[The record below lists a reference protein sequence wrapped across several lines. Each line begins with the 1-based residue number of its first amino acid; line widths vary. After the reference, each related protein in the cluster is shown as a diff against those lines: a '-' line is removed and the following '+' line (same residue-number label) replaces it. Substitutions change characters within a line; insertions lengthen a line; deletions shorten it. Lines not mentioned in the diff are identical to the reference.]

1 MSAYNQE
8 KNSDNT
14 ILRYMIVALLAELK
28 DKVYYYNQIDED
40 TLKKIS
46 VPFFYSITGDG
57 RFLMD
62 NFLYDAEA
70 NDKAIGDY
78 ETVPRGIVQLTGISI
93 DSGNQTNKFARG
105 EFVQEW
111 EGILKTFSLD
121 TNFLPLN
128 LSFDCTVVCSSNLE
142 MLKVTETLMS
152 KLYKNNLFQVDLGMM
167 RVQGNFSVPEDY
179 TQNRLFE
186 FQLNDKKEWS
196 VTFPIEV
203 ASFMP
208 VFESGILIPEV
219 SLMTTAAI
227 KANPSATGV
236 GMFRAGSSSTTVGGG
251 DGKLGIYFGGIFQKF
266 EVTQDNILKVQP
278 TGASSNRGYINPDL
292 IQTDGPYLE
301 SQITS
306 APIVPESLESLV
318 YRNATRVPNEDDTTL
333 GSVDN

>member
-8 KNSDNT
+8 FNKDNT
-14 ILRYMIVALLAELK
+14 ILRYIIVALLAELK
-28 DKVYYYNQIDED
+28 DKVYFYNQIDED
-40 TLKKIS
+40 TLKKIP

-62 NFLYDAEA
+62 NFLFDAEA
-70 NDKAIGDY
+70 AGKAIGDY
-78 ETVPRGIVQLTGISI
+78 ETVPRGIIQLTGISI

-111 EGILKTFSLD
+111 EGILKTFSLE

-128 LSFDCTVVCSSNLE
+128 MSFDCTIVCSSNLE
-142 MLKVTETLMS
+142 MLKVTESLMS

-167 RVQGNFSVPEDY
+167 RVQANFAVPEDY

-208 VFESGILIPEV
+208 VFEQGVLIPEI
-219 SLMTTAAI
+219 SLMTKSAI
-227 KANPSATGV
+227 KANPTAQGV
-236 GMFRAGSSSTTVGGG
+236 GMLRSGV
-251 DGKLGIYFGGIFQKF
+251 DNELGIYFGGIFQKF
-266 EVTQDNILKVQP
+266 QLSQESLLKIQP
-278 TGASSNRGYINPDL
+278 GSSRSNAGYIDPNAIL
-292 IQTDGPYLE
+292 TGGPYSE
-301 SQITS
+301 STITS
-306 APIVPESLESLV
+306 APIVPESVDSLNF
-318 YRNATRVPNEDDTTL
+318 RNAKAEPKIDESGL
-333 GSVDN
+333 GSVDDGFGK

>member
-8 KNSDNT
+8 FNKDNT

-40 TLKKIS
+40 TLKKIP

-62 NFLYDAEA
+62 NFLYDAES
-70 NDKAIGDY
+70 NGKAIGDY

-93 DSGNQTNKFARG
+93 DSGSQTNKFARG

-111 EGILKTFSLD
+111 EGILKTFSLE

-128 LSFDCTVVCSSNLE
+128 LTFDCTVICSSNLE

-186 FQLNDKKEWS
+186 FQLNEKKEWS

-208 VFESGILIPEV
+208 VFENGILIPEV
-219 SLMTTAAI
+219 SLMTKSAI
-227 KANPSATGV
+227 KANPTAQGV
-236 GMFRAGSSSTTVGGG
+236 GMLRSGT
-251 DGKLGIYFGGIFQKF
+251 DNELGIYFGGIFQKF
-266 EVTQDNILKVQP
+266 ETTQESLLKVQP
-278 TGASSNRGYINPDL
+278 SGTFSNKGYIDPDSV
-292 IQTDGPYLE
+292 QTGGPYIE

-306 APIVPESLESLV
+306 APIAPESLDSLK
-318 YRNATRVPNEDDTTL
+318 YRNAEAKPKTDGTGL
-333 GSVDN
+333 GNVDN

>member
-8 KNSDNT
+8 FNKDNT
-14 ILRYMIVALLAELK
+14 ILRYIIVALLAELK

-40 TLKKIS
+40 TLKKIP

-70 NDKAIGDY
+70 KGKAIGDY
-78 ETVPRGIVQLTGISI
+78 ETVPRGIIQLTGISI
-93 DSGNQTNKFARG
+93 DSGNQTNKFTRG

-111 EGILKTFSLD
+111 EGILKTFSLE

-128 LSFDCTVVCSSNLE
+128 MSFDCTVVCSSNLE
-142 MLKVTETLMS
+142 MLKVTESLMS
-152 KLYKNNLFQVDLGMM
+152 KVYKNTLFQVDLGMM
-167 RVQGNFSVPEDY
+167 RVQASFAVPEDY

-203 ASFMP
+203 SSFMP

-219 SLMTTAAI
+219 SLMTREAI
-227 KANPSATGV
+227 KSNPTAQGV
-236 GMFRAGSSSTTVGGG
+236 GMLRSGPNNE
-251 DGKLGIYFGGIFQKF
+251 LGIYFGGLFQKF
-266 EVTQDNILKVQP
+266 EITQESLLKVQP
-278 TGASSNRGYINPDL
+278 TGTFSNKGYINPDS
-292 IQTDGPYLE
+292 IQTGGPYLE
-301 SQITS
+301 SSITS
-306 APIVPESLESLV
+306 APIVPESLDSLK
-318 YRNATRVPNEDDTTL
+318 YRNANAIPKVDESGL
-333 GSVDN
+333 GSVDDGFGK

>member
-8 KNSDNT
+8 FNKDNT
-14 ILRYMIVALLAELK
+14 ILRYIIVALLAELK

-40 TLKKIS
+40 TLKKIP

-62 NFLYDAEA
+62 NFLFDAEA
-70 NDKAIGDY
+70 EGKAIGDY
-78 ETVPRGIVQLTGISI
+78 EVVPRGIIQLTGISI

-111 EGILKTFSLD
+111 EGILKTFSME

-128 LSFDCTVVCSSNLE
+128 MAFDCTVVCSSNLE
-142 MLKVTETLMS
+142 MLKVTESLMS
-152 KLYKNNLFQVDLGMM
+152 KIYKNTLFQIDLGMM
-167 RVQGNFSVPEDY
+167 RVAGTFAVPEDY
-179 TQNRLFE
+179 AQNRLFE

-203 ASFMP
+203 SSFMP

-219 SLMTTAAI
+219 SLMTKSAI
-227 KANPSATGV
+227 KANPTAQGV
-236 GMFRAGSSSTTVGGG
+236 GMLRSGINNE
-251 DGKLGIYFGGIFQKF
+251 LGIYFGGIFQKF
-266 EVTQDNILKVQP
+266 EYTEDSLLKAQP
-278 TGASSNRGYINPDL
+278 AGTFSNQGYINPDS
-292 IQTDGPYLE
+292 IQTGPKYNE

-306 APIVPESLESLV
+306 APIAPESLESLN
-318 YRNATRVPNEDDTTL
+318 YRNAKAEPDVEESGL
-333 GSVDN
+333 GSVDSGFDR

>member
-8 KNSDNT
+8 KNTDNT

-40 TLKKIS
+40 TLKKIA

-70 NDKAIGDY
+70 EGKAIGNY
-78 ETVPRGIVQLTGISI
+78 ESVPRGIIQLTGISI

-111 EGILKTFSLD
+111 EGILKTFSLE

-128 LSFDCTVVCSSNLE
+128 ISFDCTVICSSNLE
-142 MLKVTETLMS
+142 MLKVTESLMS

-167 RVQGNFSVPEDY
+167 RVQASFAVPEDY

-196 VTFPIEV
+196 VTFPIDV
-203 ASFMP
+203 SSFMP
-208 VFESGILIPEV
+208 VFEHGILIPEV
-219 SLMTTAAI
+219 SLMTKAAI
-227 KANPSATGV
+227 KANPTAQGV
-236 GMFRAGSSSTTVGGG
+236 GMLRSGA
-251 DGKLGIYFGGIFQKF
+251 DNELGIYFGGMFQKF
-266 EVTQDNILKVQP
+266 EITQESLLKAQP
-278 TGASSNRGYINPDL
+278 NGTFSNQGYINPDA
-292 IQTDGPYLE
+292 IQTGGPYVE
-301 SQITS
+301 SQINS
-306 APIVPESLESLV
+306 APIVPESLESLN
-318 YRNATRVPNEDDTTL
+318 YRNAPIVPKEDDTTL
-333 GSVDN
+333 GTVDN

>member
-8 KNSDNT
+8 HNKDNT

-40 TLKKIS
+40 TLKKIP

-70 NDKAIGDY
+70 NGKAIGDY

-111 EGILKTFSLD
+111 EGVLKTFSLE

-128 LSFDCTVVCSSNLE
+128 MSFDCTIICSSNLE
-142 MLKVTETLMS
+142 MLKVTESLMS
-152 KLYKNNLFQVDLGMM
+152 KLYKNSLFQVDLGMM
-167 RVQGNFSVPEDY
+167 RVSATFAVPEDY

-196 VTFPIEV
+196 VTFPVEV
-203 ASFMP
+203 SSFMP
-208 VFESGILIPEV
+208 VFESGILIPEI
-219 SLMTTAAI
+219 SLMTKSAI
-227 KANPSATGV
+227 KSNPTASGV
-236 GMFRAGSSSTTVGGG
+236 GMLRAGK
-251 DGKLGIYFGGIFQKF
+251 DNEIGIYFGGIFQKF
-266 EVTQDNILKVQP
+266 ETSQDSLLKVQP
-278 TGASSNRGYINPDL
+278 TGTFSNKGYINPDA
-292 IQTDGPYLE
+292 IQTGPPFIE
-301 SQITS
+301 TSISS
-306 APIVPESLESLV
+306 APIVPESLDSLK
-318 YRNATRVPNEDDTTL
+318 YRNADAIPKVEESGL
-333 GSVDN
+333 GSVDNEFGT

>member
-8 KNSDNT
+8 YNKDNT
-14 ILRYMIVALLAELK
+14 ILRYIIVALLAELK

-40 TLKKIS
+40 TLKKIP

-62 NFLYDAEA
+62 NFLFDAEA
-70 NDKAIGDY
+70 AGKAIGDY
-78 ETVPRGIVQLTGISI
+78 ETVPRGIIQLTGISI

-105 EFVQEW
+105 EFV
-111 EGILKTFSLD
+111 TFSLE

-128 LSFDCTVVCSSNLE
+128 MSFDCTIVCSSNLE
-142 MLKVTETLMS
+142 MLKVTESLMS

-167 RVQGNFSVPEDY
+167 RVQANFAVPEDY

-208 VFESGILIPEV
+208 VFESGILIPEI
-219 SLMTTAAI
+219 SLMTKAAI
-227 KANPSATGV
+227 KSNPTASGV
-236 GMFRAGSSSTTVGGG
+236 GMLRSGSNNE
-251 DGKLGIYFGGIFQKF
+251 LGIFFGGIFQTF
-266 EVTQDNILKVQP
+266 ETSQESILKVQP
-278 TGASSNRGYINPDL
+278 SGTFSNKGYINPDAIL
-292 IQTDGPYLE
+292 TGGPYSE
-301 SQITS
+301 SMLTS
-306 APIVPESLESLV
+306 APIAPESLDSLN
-318 YRNATRVPNEDDTTL
+318 YRNADAKPTVEESGL
-333 GSVDN
+333 GSVVKP

>member
-8 KNSDNT
+8 KNTDNT

-70 NDKAIGDY
+70 KGKAIGDY
-78 ETVPRGIVQLTGISI
+78 ESVPRGILQLTGISI

-111 EGILKTFSLD
+111 EGILKTFSLE
-121 TNFLPLN
+121 TNFLPLKIT
-128 LSFDCTVVCSSNLE
+128 FDCTVVCSSNLE
-142 MLKVTETLMS
+142 MLKVTESLMS

-167 RVQGNFSVPEDY
+167 RVQASFAVSEDY

-196 VTFPIEV
+196 VTFPIDV
-203 ASFMP
+203 SSFMP
-208 VFESGILIPEV
+208 VFEHGILIPEV
-219 SLMTTAAI
+219 SLMTKAAI
-227 KANPSATGV
+227 KANPTAQGV
-236 GMFRAGSSSTTVGGG
+236 GMLRSGA
-251 DGKLGIYFGGIFQKF
+251 DNELGIYFGGMFQKF
-266 EVTQDNILKVQP
+266 EITQESLLKAQP
-278 TGASSNRGYINPDL
+278 NGTFSNQGYINPDA
-292 IQTDGPYLE
+292 IQTGGPYVE

-306 APIVPESLESLV
+306 APIVPESLESLN
-318 YRNATRVPNEDDTTL
+318 YRNAPIVPKEDDTTL
-333 GSVDN
+333 GTVDN

>member
-1 MSAYNQE
+1 MSAYNAE
-8 KNSDNT
+8 YNKDNT
-14 ILRYMIVALLAELK
+14 ILRYIIVALLAELK

-40 TLKKIS
+40 TLKKIP

-70 NDKAIGDY
+70 NGKAIGDY

-93 DSGNQTNKFARG
+93 DSGNQTNKFTRG

-111 EGILKTFSLD
+111 EGILKTFSLE

-128 LSFDCTVVCSSNLE
+128 MSFDCTIVCSSNLE
-142 MLKVTETLMS
+142 MLKVTESLMS
-152 KLYKNNLFQVDLGMM
+152 KVYKNTLFQVDLGMM
-167 RVQGNFSVPEDY
+167 RVQASFAVPEDY

-203 ASFMP
+203 SSFMP

-219 SLMTTAAI
+219 SLMTREAI
-227 KANPSATGV
+227 KSNPTAQGV
-236 GMFRAGSSSTTVGGG
+236 GMLRSGV
-251 DGKLGIYFGGIFQKF
+251 DNELGIYFGGIFQKF
-266 EVTQDNILKVQP
+266 EITQESLLKVQP
-278 TGASSNRGYINPDL
+278 GGTFSNKGYINPDN
-292 IQTDGPYLE
+292 IQTGGPYLE
-301 SQITS
+301 SLITS
-306 APIVPESLESLV
+306 APIVPESLDSLK
-318 YRNATRVPNEDDTTL
+318 YRNANAIPKVDESGL
-333 GSVDN
+333 GSVDDNFGK

>member
-8 KNSDNT
+8 YNKDNT

-40 TLKKIS
+40 TLKKIP

-70 NDKAIGDY
+70 KGKAIGDY
-78 ETVPRGIVQLTGISI
+78 ETVPRGIIQLTGISI

-105 EFVQEW
+105 EFVSEW
-111 EGILKTFSLD
+111 EGILKTFSLE

-128 LSFDCTVVCSSNLE
+128 ISFDCTVVCSSNLE
-142 MLKVTETLMS
+142 MLKVTESLMS

-167 RVQGNFSVPEDY
+167 RVQANFAVPEDY

-208 VFESGILIPEV
+208 VFEQGILIPE
-219 SLMTTAAI
+219 LAFMTKSAI
-227 KANPSATGV
+227 KANPNATGV
-236 GMFRAGSSSTTVGGG
+236 GTLRAGA
-251 DGKLGIYFGGIFQKF
+251 DNELGIYFGGIFQKLVMSQ
-266 EVTQDNILKVQP
+266 ENVMKAQP
-278 TGASSNRGYINPDL
+278 TGTFSNKGYINPDTVL
-292 IQTDGPYLE
+292 TGGPYSKSE
-301 SQITS
+301 ITS
-306 APIVPESLESLV
+306 APIVPESLESLK
-318 YRNATRVPNEDDTTL
+318 YRNAPIVPDVDDTTL

>member
-8 KNSDNT
+8 FNKDNT
-14 ILRYMIVALLAELK
+14 ILRYIIVALLAELK

-40 TLKKIS
+40 TLKKIP

-70 NDKAIGDY
+70 SGKAVGDY
-78 ETVPRGIVQLTGISI
+78 ETVPRGIIQLTGISI

-105 EFVQEW
+105 EFVQECD
-111 EGILKTFSLD
+111 GILKTFSLE

-128 LSFDCTVVCSSNLE
+128 MSFDCTVVCSSNLE
-142 MLKVTETLMS
+142 MLKVTESLMS
-152 KLYKNNLFQVDLGMM
+152 KIYKNTLFQVDLGMM
-167 RVQGNFSVPEDY
+167 RVQASFSVPEDY

-203 ASFMP
+203 SSFMP

-219 SLMTTAAI
+219 SLMTREAI
-227 KANPSATGV
+227 KSNPTAQGV
-236 GMFRAGSSSTTVGGG
+236 GMLRSGLNNE
-251 DGKLGIYFGGIFQKF
+251 LGIYFGGLYQKF
-266 EVTQDNILKVQP
+266 EITQESLLKVQP
-278 TGASSNRGYINPDL
+278 TGTSSNKGYINPDS
-292 IQTDGPYLE
+292 IQTGGPYLE
-301 SQITS
+301 SSITS
-306 APIVPESLESLV
+306 APIVPESLDSLK
-318 YRNATRVPNEDDTTL
+318 YRNANAIPKVDESGL
-333 GSVDN
+333 GSVDDGFGK

>member
-8 KNSDNT
+8 FNKDNT
-14 ILRYMIVALLAELK
+14 ILRYIIVALLAELK

-40 TLKKIS
+40 TLKKIP

-70 NDKAIGDY
+70 KGKAIGDY
-78 ETVPRGIVQLTGISI
+78 ETVPRGIIQLTGISI
-93 DSGNQTNKFARG
+93 DSGNQTNKFTRG

-111 EGILKTFSLD
+111 EGILKTFSLE

-128 LSFDCTVVCSSNLE
+128 MSFDCTVVCSSNLE
-142 MLKVTETLMS
+142 MLKVTESLMS
-152 KLYKNNLFQVDLGMM
+152 KIYKNTLFQVDLGMM
-167 RVQGNFSVPEDY
+167 RVQASFSVPEDY

-203 ASFMP
+203 SSFMP

-219 SLMTTAAI
+219 SLMTREAIKSNPTAA
-227 KANPSATGV
+227 GV
-236 GMFRAGSSSTTVGGG
+236 GMLRSGPNNE
-251 DGKLGIYFGGIFQKF
+251 LGIYFGGLFQKF
-266 EVTQDNILKVQP
+266 EITQESLLKVQP
-278 TGASSNRGYINPDL
+278 TGTFSNKGYINPDS
-292 IQTDGPYLE
+292 IQTGGPYLE
-301 SQITS
+301 SSITS
-306 APIVPESLESLV
+306 APIVPESLDSLK
-318 YRNATRVPNEDDTTL
+318 YRNANAIPKVDESGL
-333 GSVDN
+333 GSVDDGFGK

>member
-8 KNSDNT
+8 YNKDNT
-14 ILRYMIVALLAELK
+14 ILRYMIVALLADLK

-40 TLKKIS
+40 TLKKIP

-62 NFLYDAEA
+62 NFLFDAEA
-70 NDKAIGDY
+70 KGKAIGDY
-78 ETVPRGIVQLTGISI
+78 EVVPRGIIQLTGISI

-111 EGILKTFSLD
+111 EGVLKTFSLE

-128 LSFDCTVVCSSNLE
+128 ISFDCTVVCSSNLE
-142 MLKVTETLMS
+142 MLKVTESLMS

-167 RVQGNFSVPEDY
+167 RVQASFAVPEDY

-203 ASFMP
+203 SSFMP
-208 VFESGILIPEV
+208 VFEQGILIPEV
-219 SLMTTAAI
+219 SLMTKAAI
-227 KANPSATGV
+227 KANPTAQGV
-236 GMFRAGSSSTTVGGG
+236 GMLRSGI
-251 DGKLGIYFGGIFQKF
+251 DNEIGIYFGGVFQKF
-266 EVTQDNILKVQP
+266 QLSQESLLKVQP
-278 TGASSNRGYINPDL
+278 SGTFSNKGYINPDS
-292 IQTDGPYLE
+292 IQTGGPYSE
-301 SQITS
+301 SILTS
-306 APIVPESLESLV
+306 APIVPESLESLN
-318 YRNATRVPNEDDTTL
+318 YRNADAIPKVDESGL
-333 GSVDN
+333 GSVDDGFGK